1 MNPQGRVLHVPT
13 THLKAAAGGAGGSW
27 YVLME
32 GIASLVAEV
41 YPQIHIEVVAG
52 GGVANHTRVGS
63 GEIPMGILNPPMT
76 TAAIAGRT
84 PYTQAHPALCVG
96 VTNLTLNH
104 LHCCV
109 EQTLPLSS
117 VAAWMQ
123 HQYPLRLPVDRVGT
137 VDRLV
142 FQRLLAHFGV
152 CESDLERWGGAL
164 IPAMN
169 YDEQFALYARGE
181 VNALWQFMGIPSPSI
196 QAAHARR
203 PLKMLPFP
211 PSFITALE
219 HEGWTA
225 AVMPTEAYAAQGQA
239 VPTAAMATS
248 LGFHASVAE
257 DVVYAITS
265 VICDDA
271 ERVRQIHPAAQ
282 YFAPTHAHLQGHGP
296 LHPGAARYF
305 QSKGV
310 LVV

>member
-1 MNPQGRVLHVPT
+1 M
-13 THLKAAAGGAGGSW
+13 
-27 YVLME
+27 LME
-32 GIASLVAEV
+32 GVASLVAEV
-41 YPQIHIEVVAG
+41 YPQIHIEVVTG

-76 TAAIAGRT
+76 AAAIAGRP
-84 PYTQAHPALCVG
+84 PYTQAHPALRVG
-96 VTNLTLNH
+96 VSNLTLNH

-109 EQTLPLSS
+109 EQTLPLPS

-123 HQYPLRLPVDRVGT
+123 RQYPLRLPVDRVGT

-142 FQRLLAHFGV
+142 FQRLFAHFGV
-152 CESDLERWGGAL
+152 AESDIECWGGAL
-164 IPAMN
+164 IPALT

-196 QAAHARR
+196 QAAHALR
-203 PLKMLPFP
+203 PLHMLPFP
-211 PSFITALE
+211 PSFITDLE

-225 AVMPTEAYAAQGQA
+225 AVMSTEAYGAPGQT
-239 VPTAAMATS
+239 VSTVAMTTS

-265 VICDDA
+265 VICDYA

-282 YFAPTHAHLQGHGP
+282 YFAPMHAYLQGHGP
-296 LHPGAARYF
+296 LHPGAAQYF
-305 QSKGV
+305 QSKSWRYRTVV
-310 LVV
+310 L

>member
-1 MNPQGRVLHVPT
+1 MNPHGRLLRVPT

-32 GIASLVAEV
+32 GIASLVAEA

-63 GEIPMGILNPPMT
+63 GEIPMGVLNPPMT
-76 TAAIAGRT
+76 AAAIAGRP
-84 PYTQAHPALCVG
+84 PYTQAHPALRVA
-96 VTNLTLNH
+96 VTNLPLNH
-104 LHCCV
+104 LHCGV

-123 HQYPLRLPVDRVGT
+123 RHYPLRLPVDRVGT

-152 CESDLERWGGAL
+152 CEPDIERWGGAL

-169 YDEQFALYARGE
+169 YDEQFALYARSE

-196 QAAHARR
+196 QAAHALR

-211 PSFITALE
+211 PSFTTELE

-225 AVMPTEAYAAQGQA
+225 ATMPPAAYAAHAQA
-239 VPTAAMATS
+239 ASTLAMATS

-257 DVVYAITS
+257 DVVHAITG

-282 YFAPTHAHLQGHGP
+282 YFAPTQAHLQGHGP

-305 QSKGV
+305 QSKGA
-310 LVV
+310 LGL

>member
-1 MNPQGRVLHVPT
+1 MNPQGRGLHVPT

-76 TAAIAGRT
+76 AAAIAGRT

-117 VAAWMQ
+117 VTAWMQ

-152 CESDLERWGGAL
+152 CEFDLERWGGAL

-169 YDEQFALYARGE
+169 YDEHFALYARSA

-211 PSFITALE
+211 PSFITELE

-239 VPTAAMATS
+239 VPTVAMATS

-265 VICDDA
+265 VICDYA
-271 ERVRQIHPAAQ
+271 ERVRQIHRAAQ
-282 YFAPTHAHLQGHGP
+282 YFAPTHAYLQGHGP

-310 LVV
+310 LVL